1 MSETKRIF
9 TYEEALG
16 TFPLVR
22 RLTGEAVRQVESIF
36 QRVQSQEELD
46 ERQAE
51 LESATQTIVDA
62 WAAQIEGIGCEVKGL
77 WLVDF
82 DSGAGYYCWQHPEPA
97 LEYFHGY
104 DEGFGGRVK
113 LN

>member
-1 MSETKRIF
+1 MPGRKF
-9 TYEEALG
+9 TYEEAVLLL
-16 TFPLVR
+16 PEVR
-22 RLTGEAVRQVESIF
+22 RMTGEAVERLDSLDSENPVDYQSI
-36 QRVQSQEELD
+36 VGEW
-46 ERQAE
+46 AE
-51 LESATQTIVDA
+51 AMIAL
-62 WAAQIEGIGCEVKGL
+62 GLEVKGL

-82 DSGAGYYCWQHPEPA
+82 DSGAGYYCWRHPEPA